1 MNAGDFLLKGYH
13 CPSLGPAPCASAYC
27 SSHHH
32 QKHIPKLR
40 NLDLCY
46 PTSCGDDCMVNVSQI
61 KHLDGRHT
69 LHAARDT
76 QIAGIALARRATH
89 PNRRAIWG
97 SKDFDSRSL
106 ARHLI
111 SSSRSGDKVARTEF
125 IDKNGGGPGV
135 RHRKRQ
141 RQTIQIRTTAR
152 NRSDPPIQPGKPDI
166 IVKAA
171 ANWNKIGKHQHAY
184 ETTCGR
190 QRAAL

>member
-1 MNAGDFLLKGYH
+1 
-13 CPSLGPAPCASAYC
+13 
-27 SSHHH
+27 
-32 QKHIPKLR
+32 
-40 NLDLCY
+40 
-46 PTSCGDDCMVNVSQI
+46 MVNVSQI

-106 ARHLI
+106 AWHLI

-141 RQTIQIRTTAR
+141 LLAKQ
-152 NRSDPPIQPGKPDI
+152 SK
-166 IVKAA
+166 
-171 ANWNKIGKHQHAY
+171 
-184 ETTCGR
+184 
-190 QRAAL
+190 